1 MQVQQ
6 PSLLETNLHED
17 PAFVVV
23 ELIDFSDA
31 VVDLPSDD
39 GAEGDEV
46 RVFNGGVYEVE
57 GLSYSAEVPE
67 EQEIPLTIDVAV
79 GSLFEIGQIG
89 VIG

>member
-6 PSLLETNLHED
+6 PSLFETNLHED
-17 PAFVVV
+17 PAFIVV
-23 ELIDFSDA
+23 ELIDFGDA

-39 GAEGDEV
+39 GAERDEV

-67 EQEIPLTIDVAV
+67 EQEISLAIDVAV

-89 VIG
+89 VI